1 MKKITLDGREIIYKE
16 FHRKVKSP
24 RLEFE
29 NGMLS
34 VILPSKF
41 TEAKKLLKKH
51 KKWIT
56 KQSER
61 FEEIIETSRTLTLR
75 EDVNMAE
82 FKAAVEKS
90 ILDFSEEL
98 NVNIEKTVF
107 RKFKSRWGSCSTGG
121 KITINT
127 LLMFLPDRLID
138 YILLHEVAHRV
149 EKKHNGRFYM
159 LMEKKFGDR
168 KSIEWELAA
177 YWYLIRH
184 SCALRKNGNEL

>member
-41 TEAKKLLKKH
+41 TEVKKLLKKH